1 MSLKE
6 KISSDAI
13 TALRQKDKVT
23 LNVLRMVKS
32 KILELEVKLR
42 TKKGRDYQLSDE
54 ETLGV
59 ITSYAKQRK
68 QSIDSYTEAGRQDL
82 ADQEKNEL
90 GILNQYLPKQL
101 SREEVEKLVDEAL
114 AETGASSM
122 QDIGKVMKALM
133 PKLKGAAD
141 GKTVNELVRS
151 KLG

>member
-42 TKKGRDYQLSDE
+42 TKKGKGYQLSDE

-68 QSIDSYTEAGRQDL
+68 QSIDSYTEAGRHDL

-90 GILNQYLPKQL
+90 DLLNQYLPKQL

>member
-13 TALRQKDKVT
+13 IALKQKDKLT

-32 KILELEVKLR
+32 KILELEVNLR

-68 QSIDSYTEAGRQDL
+68 QSIDSFTEAGRQDL

-90 GILNQYLPKQL
+90 RILNQYLPKQL
-101 SREEVEKLVDEAL
+101 SREEIEKLIETSI
-114 AETGASSM
+114 AETGASSLL
-122 QDIGKVMKALM
+122 DIGKVMKALM
-133 PKLKGAAD
+133 PKLKGSAD

>member
-13 TALRQKDKVT
+13 TALKKRDKIT

-42 TKKGRDYQLSDE
+42 AKKGKDYQLSDE

-59 ITSYAKQRK
+59 INSYAKQRK

-82 ADQEKNEL
+82 VDQEKNEL
-90 GILNQYLPKQL
+90 EILKQYLPKQL
-101 SREEVEKLVDEAL
+101 SREEVGKLVDETL
-114 AETGASSM
+114 AETGASSL

-141 GKTVNELVRS
+141 GKMVNELVRS